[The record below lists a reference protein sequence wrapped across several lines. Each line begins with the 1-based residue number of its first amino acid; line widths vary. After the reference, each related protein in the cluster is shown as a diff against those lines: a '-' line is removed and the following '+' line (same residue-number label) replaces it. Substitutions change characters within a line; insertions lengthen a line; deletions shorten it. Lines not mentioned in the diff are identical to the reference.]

1 MNNSSN
7 QFTSTLHLLHTW
19 YLNVQFLEYSLD
31 VTASVSKD
39 VKCISLNETEM
50 KEACPGGPQGQGL
63 QIIGIFYFDSK
74 YISR

>member
-1 MNNSSN
+1 MNNSAN

-50 KEACPGGPQGQGL
+50 KEASPQGQGL